1 MQHVLWTLAIMGY
14 GNEDGGCVLRKMP
27 AEPPIG
33 SETLHIEA
41 VIALLTIWPM

>member
-1 MQHVLWTLAIMGY
+1 MGY